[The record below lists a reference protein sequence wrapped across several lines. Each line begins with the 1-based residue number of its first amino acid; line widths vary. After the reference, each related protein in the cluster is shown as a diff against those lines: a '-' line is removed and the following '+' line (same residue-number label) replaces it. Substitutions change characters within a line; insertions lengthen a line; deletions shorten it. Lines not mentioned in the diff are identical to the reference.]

1 MLMLLLST
9 GEDTYAVD
17 AEQVIEVVPLVDIR
31 RLPRAP
37 EYVAGLLN
45 YHGALVPVIDLG
57 CLIGE
62 KACSPRL
69 STRIV
74 LIDYPGAAGGG
85 HALGLMAERVVETI
99 DVRRDCVTST
109 NIRVEETPYL
119 GEMITDDR
127 GMISRLAL
135 DRLLPDSLRRSLF
148 ADHREN
154 SRSQ

>member
-17 AEQVIEVVPLVDIR
+17 AERVIEVVPLVDIR

-74 LIDYPGAAGGG
+74 LIDYPGAGTT

-99 DVRRDCVTST
+99 DVKRDCVTST
-109 NIRVEETPYL
+109 NVRVEETPYL
-119 GEMITDDR
+119 GEMIADER
-127 GMISRLAL
+127 GMISRLAV

-148 ADHREN
+148 AGHSEN
-154 SRSQ
+154 S